1 MLEHIARFNSE
12 ALQVEGYTDEGALM
26 AIVNSLNDKRF
37 LRSLEKKK
45 KSNILHRAYH
55 SGLEVYESAKELL

>member
-45 KSNILHRAYH
+45 SNILHRAYH